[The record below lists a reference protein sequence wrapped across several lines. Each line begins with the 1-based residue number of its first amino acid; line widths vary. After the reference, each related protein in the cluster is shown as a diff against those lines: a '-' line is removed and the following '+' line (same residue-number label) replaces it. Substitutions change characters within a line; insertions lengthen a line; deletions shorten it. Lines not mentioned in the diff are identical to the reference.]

1 MPEPLPSFDEPTSES
16 PKKKKS
22 AKPRKPSP
30 LNDLDLNEWRQYEDI
45 LTDSLWLIPERDRSG
60 THMADYHGNF
70 VPQIPY
76 QAMRRFTKKG
86 DVILD
91 AFLGSGT
98 SLIECRRLGRHGV
111 GVELKPELARQAS
124 ERIAGQD
131 NPYEITTQVL
141 TGDSSDLE
149 VAPFLIAGALKNIGR
164 ESVQLAILHPP
175 YHSIIKFSDR
185 EDDLSN
191 CPGVEEFLQRFGQV
205 VDVVD
210 RFLEKERYLTLVI
223 GDMYA
228 DSEWIPLGFY
238 CMQEVMRRGY
248 SLKSLVVKDMQGNR
262 AKRNLEKIWRYRAL
276 AGGFYIFK
284 HEYVMFFRK
293 VGKICHLSPKSRQAS
308 SISSTTK

>member
-1 MPEPLPSFDEPTSES
+1 M
-16 PKKKKS
+16 KRKS
-22 AKPRKPSP
+22 SP
-30 LNDLDLNEWRQYEDI
+30 LNDLDLNEWREYEDI

-76 QAMRRFTKKG
+76 QAMRRYTKQG
-86 DVILD
+86 EVLLD

-111 GVELKPELARQAS
+111 GIELKPDLAQQAS
-124 ERIAGQD
+124 ERIASQG
-131 NPYEITTQVL
+131 NPYEIVTQVL
-141 TGDSSDLE
+141 TGDSGDIES
-149 VAPFLIAGALKNIGR
+149 APPLIAGALKNIGR

-175 YHSIIKFSDR
+175 YHSIIKFSDH
-185 EDDLSN
+185 EEDLSN
-191 CPGVEEFLQRFGQV
+191 CPTVEEFLQRFGQV
-205 VDVVD
+205 VDVAD
-210 RFLEKERYLTLVI
+210 RFLEKERYLALII

-238 CMQEVMRRGY
+238 CMQEVMKRGY

-262 AKRNLEKIWRYRAL
+262 AKRNLENIWRYRAL

-293 VGKICHLSPKSRQAS
+293 VGSAVYNRG
-308 SISSTTK
+308 

>member
-1 MPEPLPSFDEPTSES
+1 MTERFPSGAEP
-16 PKKKKS
+16 PKKKR
-22 AKPRKPSP
+22 AKPRKPST
-30 LNDLDLNEWRQYEDI
+30 LNDLDLDEWREYKDI

-76 QAMRRFTKKG
+76 QAMRRFTKQG
-86 DVILD
+86 DVLLD

-111 GVELKPELARQAS
+111 GMELKPELARQAS
-124 ERIAGQD
+124 ERIAGQG

-141 TGDSSDLE
+141 TGDSGDLE
-149 VAPFLIAGALKNIGR
+149 VAPSLIAGALKNIGR
-164 ESVQLAILHPP
+164 ESAQLAILHPP

-185 EDDLSN
+185 EGDLSN

-210 RFLEKERYLTLVI
+210 HFLDKERYLTLVI

-262 AKRNLEKIWRYRAL
+262 AKRNLENIWRYRAL

-293 VGKICHLSPKSRQAS
+293 AGKTGRDALRSAMV
-308 SISSTTK
+308 ISL